1 MEEPGADITLDA
13 LNAIELALPMVVT
26 FALSLLVIVVVD
38 RWYAKRPRSLAR
50 PATMAGLTVI
60 GVLAVVIAAPF
71 DTETRG
77 QLLSLFGI
85 ALTAAIALAS
95 TTFVSNAMAGLM
107 LRTLRNFSPG
117 DFIRVEGHFGRV
129 TERGLFHTE
138 IQTED
143 RDLTTIPNLLLTTKP
158 TSVVRAS
165 GTIISAN
172 VSLGYDTARGKIESA
187 LLDGARDAG
196 LEEPFVQV
204 VDLGDFSATYRV
216 AGFLGEVKHLVSAR
230 SKLRACAMDAL
241 HAAGIEIVSPT
252 FMNQRRVSEEPVAPP
267 SAPASGAP
275 AESEGDPERVMFD
288 KAEAAERQAQAEKD
302 LGDVRARLA
311 EEEKA
316 GAEAGRIERLRSEEA
331 RLAREIE
338 AGRARAEDEER

>member
-1 MEEPGADITLDA
+1 MDEPPVELLPDA
-13 LNAIELALPMVVT
+13 LRMIESALPMVVAI
-26 FALSLLVIVVVD
+26 ALALLVIVMVD
-38 RWYAKRPRSLAR
+38 RWFAKRPRSLAR
-50 PATMAGLTVI
+50 PAMMAGLTVI
-60 GVLAVVIAAPF
+60 GVLAVVIAAPL

-107 LRTLRNFSPG
+107 LRSLRNFSPG

-165 GTIISAN
+165 GTIISAT

-204 VDLGDFSATYRV
+204 VDLGDYSVTYRV
-216 AGFLGEVKHLVSAR
+216 AGFLAEVKHLVSAR

-252 FMNQRRVSEEPVAPP
+252 FMNQRRVSEEPVTPP
-267 SAPASGAP
+267 SAPAAP
-275 AESEGDPERVMFD
+275 AREESDPERVMFD
-288 KAEAAERQAQAEKD
+288 KADAAERLAQAERE
-302 LGDVRARLA
+302 LEELRARLA
-311 EEEKA
+311 EMEKEGA
-316 GAEAGRIERLRSEEA
+316 GDDAIERARRDEA
-331 RLAREIE
+331 RLVREIE
-338 AGRARAEDEER
+338 DGRAHKSEER